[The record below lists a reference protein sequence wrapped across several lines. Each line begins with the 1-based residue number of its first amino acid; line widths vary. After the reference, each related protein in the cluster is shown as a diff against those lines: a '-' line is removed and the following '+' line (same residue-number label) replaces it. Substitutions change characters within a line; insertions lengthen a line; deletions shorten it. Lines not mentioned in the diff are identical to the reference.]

1 MRKTLIALTALAV
14 GAAAAMA
21 QESAPTGPP
30 PVIAMGREEIPP
42 GRMTAHQRNAAS
54 FVSVLNRAGAGSYRI
69 ALVALSGDD
78 NQVLYLEPY
87 ASFAD
92 YEQARQQF
100 DQAVVSNAALRSE
113 LEQLERDNVQ
123 LHESQRTTLARY
135 RADLSYRP
143 KSREDTAR
151 ARYFS
156 ITTIRLKAGRGPD
169 YVEYIKQ
176 GNAARDKANIDD
188 HVAVYQVASGAPFGT
203 FLFLNSHKSLKEWDD
218 AFGRV
223 PQNQKA
229 MEEALGGAVVAASRR
244 QLLAEIAAEAV
255 NTLYAIS
262 PAMSRPTAQMAA
274 LDPGF
279 WTPKP
284 VVPSGKALAVK
295 KVATKDQPKP

>member
-1 MRKTLIALTALAV
+1 MRTTLMVVAALASS
-14 GAAAAMA
+14 
-21 QESAPTGPP
+21 SAPLVGQETSFAGPP
-30 PVIAMGREEIPP
+30 PVLAVGREEIPP
-42 GRMTAHQRNAAS
+42 GRMTAHQRNAAG
-54 FVSVLNRAGAGSYRI
+54 FVSLLNRAGAGSYRI
-69 ALVALSGDD
+69 ALVPLSGDD

-92 YEQARQQF
+92 YAQARQQF
-100 DQAVVSNAALRSE
+100 NEAVVSNAALRTE

-123 LHESQRTTLARY
+123 LHQTQRTTLARY

-143 KSREDTAR
+143 KPREDTAR

-156 ITTIRLKAGRGPD
+156 ITTVRLKAGRGPD
-169 YVEYIKQ
+169 YIEYVKQ
-176 GNAARDKANIDD
+176 GNAAREKANIDD

-203 FLFLNSHKSLKEWDD
+203 FLFVNSHKSLKEWDD
-218 AFGRV
+218 GFARV
-223 PQNQKA
+223 TQDQKA
-229 MEEALGGAVVAASRR
+229 MEEALGGPVVVASRR
-244 QLLAEIAAEAV
+244 QVLAEIAAEAV

-274 LDPGF
+274 VDPAF

-284 VVPSGKALAVK
+284 VVAAGKALAVK